1 MSLRLL
7 LGIVVGLVVTGS
19 PVTAKRFL
27 IRPGVRPP
35 AVDAPAAPTKPSTA
49 RAVELTGAVRIGGRP
64 ASNVRLMFHPDQ
76 GVQRAW
82 RTRLKS
88 DGSYKIKFKAGATH
102 VICARIE
109 LSRPFNSYSTC
120 QRFSAGA
127 HRLDFDFPPGV
138 IRVEVPPARRRVPAL
153 ATVRVEGVKGG
164 AGRTFKP
171 AKGFRGDY
179 FAADVGTYIVTIID
193 PEREDLLA
201 SWPVKITADQPV
213 VGIKLPIS
221 RK

>member
-1 MSLRLL
+1 
-7 LGIVVGLVVTGS
+7 
-19 PVTAKRFL
+19 
-27 IRPGVRPP
+27 
-35 AVDAPAAPTKPSTA
+35 
-49 RAVELTGAVRIGGRP
+49 
-64 ASNVRLMFHPDQ
+64 
-76 GVQRAW
+76 
-82 RTRLKS
+82 
-88 DGSYKIKFKAGATH
+88 
-102 VICARIE
+102 
-109 LSRPFNSYSTC
+109 
-120 QRFSAGA
+120 
-127 HRLDFDFPPGV
+127 
-138 IRVEVPPARRRVPAL
+138 
-153 ATVRVEGVKGG
+153 VEGVKGG